1 MTTTHTTLPPCW
13 EKLNKALN
21 AGIDRIV
28 LFGPSGTGKT
38 YGGLNYGHTRG
49 GKHRL
54 ICTEDMTTANVEG
67 NFMPN
72 KDGSWSW
79 VAGSA
84 LKAWEGDGL
93 TGGRLVVDE
102 IDKAGGDVFATLL
115 AFLDSPESA
124 SWEHPETGRVYRPRE
139 GFSVVM
145 TTNIENMAELPTAL
159 IDRFPVRIRIDQ
171 PHPDALARLSQDLRG
186 LAVRL
191 ADAGRE
197 RISLRSFYAFDQL
210 RNAMSV
216 EEAAD
221 IVFASRAKSILE
233 AMKVDSLEVVS

>member
-1 MTTTHTTLPPCW
+1 MTTTHTKLPPCW
-13 EKLNKALN
+13 EKMNKALN

-102 IDKAGGDVFATLL
+102 VDKASGDVLATLL

-124 SWEHPETGRVYRPRE
+124 SWEHPETGRIHRPRE

-145 TTNIENMAELPTAL
+145 TTNVENMAELPTAL
-159 IDRFPVRIRIDQ
+159 VDRFPVRIRIDQ
-171 PHPDALARLSQDLRG
+171 PHPDALDRLSQDLRG

-197 RISLRSFYAFDQL
+197 RVSLRAFYAFDQL
-210 RNAMSV
+210 RSTLTI

-221 IVFASRAKSILE
+221 IVFGDRAKSMLE
-233 AMKVDSLEVVS
+233 AIRIDSLEKV

>member
-28 LFGPSGTGKT
+28 LYGPSGTGKT

-49 GKHRL
+49 GRHRL

>member
-1 MTTTHTTLPPCW
+1 
-13 EKLNKALN
+13 
-21 AGIDRIV
+21 
-28 LFGPSGTGKT
+28 
-38 YGGLNYGHTRG
+38 
-49 GKHRL
+49 
-54 ICTEDMTTANVEG
+54 MTTANVEG